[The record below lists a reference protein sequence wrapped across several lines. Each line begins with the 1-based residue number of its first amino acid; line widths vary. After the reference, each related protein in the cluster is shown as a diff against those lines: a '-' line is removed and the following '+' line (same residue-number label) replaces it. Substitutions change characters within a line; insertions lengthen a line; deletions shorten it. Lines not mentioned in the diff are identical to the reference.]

1 MANHRKNDK
10 SSSKKPKAS
19 ASTNVKQNNNNKLP
33 GMTRTI
39 EPFSLILPKNQVC
52 KTLSAEKE
60 NNVEKSYEVLRS
72 GMIILKN
79 YLSLSEQVEIVN
91 ICEEVG
97 IGPGGFGQPGYEDG
111 RKLQLQMLCLGRYW
125 DPQTRYSKG
134 YGFKVPQIPD
144 KFISLVETAL
154 QDSQTFINSEDE
166 LPWMSP
172 NIGIVNFYT
181 ATGRLGIHQ
190 DRDESWESISK
201 GSPVVSISIGDS
213 AEFLYGDKRD
223 VDKLDKVVLESG
235 DILIFGGKS
244 RNIYHGVKAI
254 IPNSAPEALL
264 KESMLRPGCLN
275 LTFRK
280 Y

>member
-1 MANHRKNDK
+1 
-10 SSSKKPKAS
+10 
-19 ASTNVKQNNNNKLP
+19 
-33 GMTRTI
+33 MTRT
-39 EPFSLILPKNQVC
+39 EQPFSLILPSDPVC
-52 KTLSAEKE
+52 KTLYAEKE
-60 NNVEKSYEVLRS
+60 NKVQSTCEVLRS
-72 GMIILKN
+72 GMILLRN

-91 ICEEVG
+91 ICEELG

-154 QDSQTFINSEDE
+154 EDSQSFIKSEEDQ

-190 DRDESWESISK
+190 DRDESWDSINK
-201 GSPVVSISIGDS
+201 GSPVVSISNGDS
-213 AEFLYGDKRD
+213 AEFLYGDERN
-223 VDKLDKVVLESG
+223 KLDEVVLKSG
-235 DILIFGGKS
+235 DILIFGGKKS

-264 KESMLRPGCLN
+264 KASMLRPGRLN
-275 LTFRK
+275 LTFRQ